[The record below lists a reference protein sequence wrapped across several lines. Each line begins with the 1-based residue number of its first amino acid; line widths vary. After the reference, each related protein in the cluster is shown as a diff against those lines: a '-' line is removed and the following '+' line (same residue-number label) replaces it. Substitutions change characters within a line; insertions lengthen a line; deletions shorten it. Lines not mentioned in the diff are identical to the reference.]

1 MSSAVGG
8 SSNRAKQRSVHRKK
22 RPVHRKKRPRA
33 FGFTKKVSSEET
45 SSPVAVPTATGK
57 KLALPM
63 PCTSSAEYSVS
74 SPATDRA
81 CGSDSLCEMKG
92 LRLIDLEEL
101 LASVTRRASCNVCGS
116 GLTIRENLG
125 IRRGVCTKLT
135 LSCTNLLCTGKEDA
149 FSDPYV
155 HSKALNTRFILA
167 GKMCGRGSAGLETIC
182 GVMGLPPPVRPK
194 SYSLHNNIHKF
205 VQNVQMESSKVASAQ
220 LHRLQGADPNDI
232 IDVTV
237 TCDGTWSH
245 RGLVAPYRVVVVI
258 LWETG
263 QVLDV
268 TVLSKSCKN
277 CKEAENA
284 MGSELQEFLDWM
296 VKHQGSCNSNFS
308 GSSPAMEVE
317 GASILW
323 GRSVEKNRLRYTT
336 VISDGDA
343 KSILRLNNEH
353 PYGSDVVIQVIT
365 FRLILFIFIVICL
378 HLW

>member
-1 MSSAVGG
+1 MSSKDDG
-8 SSNRAKQRSVHRKK
+8 SSYRAKQQSVQR
-22 RPVHRKKRPRA
+22 RKRPRV
-33 FGFTKKVSSEET
+33 FGFTKRVSSEET

-63 PCTSSAEYSVS
+63 PSTSSAEYSVS
-74 SPATDRA
+74 SPAADSTCR
-81 CGSDSLCEMKG
+81 SDSLCEMKG

-101 LASVTRRASCNVCGS
+101 LASVTSQASCNVCGS
-116 GLTIRENLG
+116 GLTVRENLG
-125 IRRGVCTKLT
+125 IRRGLSTKLT
-135 LSCTNLLCTGKEDA
+135 LSCTNPLCTGKEDA

-167 GKMCGRGSAGLETIC
+167 GKMCGKGSAGLETIC
-182 GVMGLPPPVRPK
+182 GVMGLPPPVGPK
-194 SYSLHNNIHKF
+194 SYSNHNNILHKF
-205 VQNVQMESSKVASAQ
+205 VQNVRMESSKVASAQ
-220 LHRLQGADPNDI
+220 LHRLQGADPSDV

-237 TCDGTWSH
+237 TCDGPWSH
-245 RGLVAPYRVVVVI
+245 RGFVAPYGVVAVI
-258 LWETG
+258 SWETG

-268 TVLSKSCKN
+268 TVLSKSCK
-277 CKEAENA
+277 EAEST
-284 MGSELQEFLDWM
+284 MGSESQQFLDWM
-296 VKHQGSCNSNFS
+296 EKHQDSRNSNFT
-308 GSSPAMEVE
+308 GSSQAMEAE

-343 KSILRLNNEH
+343 KSIVRLNNEH

-365 FRLILFIFIVICL
+365 FMLILFTFIVIYL